1 SPFALMVLQLGGCGR
16 VGDCRNNFLWG
27 GPCSC
32 WTGPFLVFMGGVVVC
47 PLFVAGGAPATGFVC
62 GTPPLC
68 VGLVGAGSHGPYA
81 HRGRCRR
88 IDNGPCAE
96 GLSDQRPKSLENSPF
111 FFGFSAGVSS
121 SAGAAGSESAS
132 EAADSPAVSS
142 VALGAESVLSAATP

>member
-1 SPFALMVLQLGGCGR
+1 MGAFYSWAGLLSAPFSLWAGR
-16 VGDCRNNFLWG
+16 PRRV
-27 GPCSC
+27 
-32 WTGPFLVFMGGVVVC
+32 
-47 PLFVAGGAPATGFVC
+47 
-62 GTPPLC
+62 LC

-142 VALGAESVLSAATP
+142 VALGAESVLSA